1 MVYCGKASKGCQ
13 HCRTRRIKCDRLR
26 PECSQCVRAGKQC
39 PGYRDQLSLMFRDEN
54 TKVMQKAHA
63 QWGLPGSSDGT
74 STSSPSSGSPSS
86 AGSPFAFVNAD
97 GTPLPPTPVSR
108 RSSVAQQ
115 ALLTASKL
123 PMTVQPTLFEKGI
136 QFYVDHY
143 ILGYPQEVKTAAD
156 LRDAPWM
163 STPDVAEIMAAVG
176 LSGLSNL
183 TRDSEIDL
191 AARQKYGL
199 VLRNMAQSIS
209 NPARLDPRVAV
220 KMVVLLAMFE
230 VVQGTSETAGSVRAH
245 IMGAA
250 ALLRSVVPKMTEPTG
265 AFRGILQLLFSMLIP
280 CYTSDITVP
289 GAALEWIMSS
299 KQSLPP
305 EDMPSAELLL
315 TVARYLQLS
324 ATFRKLPLIHSQ
336 SETRRLRAAALALEA
351 QLAAWEEQQTQ
362 HSSPWRYS
370 THTGDFPPEAAFRNR
385 YHIYVNGM
393 WSARVWNH
401 YRWARI
407 LVNQTILQLEDDGE
421 SKGIDFQEQHLETI
435 HRMAEDTLISL
446 PTHFRHP
453 RLTREQRDLLDRTC
467 ILPPGSA
474 GGVGSA
480 GVPTLTIQLKVACY
494 APGVPTEYGEWALNI
509 LETCWSET
517 GMLQA
522 HTLANMLRAHLEK
535 RPKVKVE
542 LEEVKKEDA
551 HWSTNEPLALPA
563 GRLDLAAVRYVG
575 ANKTAYGIYTGKD
588 QQ

>member
-63 QWGLPGSSDGT
+63 QWGVPGSSDGP
-74 STSSPSSGSPSS
+74 SMSSPSSGSPLS
-86 AGSPFAFVNAD
+86 AGSPLAFVNAD
-97 GTPLPPTPVSR
+97 GTPLPATPVSR

-115 ALLTASKL
+115 ALLIASKL
-123 PMTVQPTLFEKGI
+123 PQTVPPTFFEKGI

-143 ILGYPQEVKTAAD
+143 ILGYPQEAKTAAD

-163 STPDVAEIMAAVG
+163 STPDVAEVMAAVG

-183 TRDSEIDL
+183 TRDNEIDL

-199 VLRNMAQSIS
+199 VLRNMAKSIT

-265 AFRGILQLLFSMLIP
+265 AFRGILQLQFSMLIP
-280 CYTSDITVP
+280 CYTSGITVP

-305 EDMPSAELLL
+305 EDMTSAELLL

-324 ATFRKLPLIHSQ
+324 VTLRNSPLIHSR
-336 SETRRLRAAALALEA
+336 SETRRLKPEALALEA

-362 HSSPWRYS
+362 PSSPWRYS
-370 THTGDFPPEAAFRNR
+370 THMGDFPPEAAFRNR

-393 WSARVWNH
+393 WSAR
-401 YRWARI
+401 
-407 LVNQTILQLEDDGE
+407 DDGE
-421 SKGIDFQEQHLETI
+421 KKGIDFREQHLETI
-435 HRMAEDTLISL
+435 RRMAEDTLVSL

-494 APGVPTEYGEWALNI
+494 GPGVPREYGEWALNI

-535 RPKVKVE
+535 RPKVKIE
-542 LEEVKKEDA
+542 LVEVKKEDA
-551 HWSTNEPLALPA
+551 HW
-563 GRLDLAAVRYVG
+563 
-575 ANKTAYGIYTGKD
+575 
-588 QQ
+588 